1 MPVRAPAKASTV
13 SPQGPLAAYA
23 SLVSRL
29 ERREP
34 VDLGVSDLA
43 DQAARVWREAD
54 QESGFVTFEVSTRR
68 FRPADGS
75 GSPIGDLLFDPAAG
89 EPSGTADGV
98 NRRLFNRVVVA
109 IMRAYRRAGAAPA
122 TAHAYYY

>member
-1 MPVRAPAKASTV
+1 MTASIGIWAQGDPA
-13 SPQGPLAAYA
+13 GE
-23 SLVSRL
+23 LVLYR
-29 ERREP
+29 
-34 VDLGVSDLA
+34 
-43 DQAARVWREAD
+43 WEAD

-89 EPSGTADGV
+89 EPSGTAEGV
-98 NRRLFNRVVVA
+98 NRRLFNQVVVA
-109 IMRAYRRAGAAPA
+109 IMRAYRRAGKAPE